1 MKNALRLTLR
11 TTAVVALLLAAGSS
25 FAARWYEDYERAV
38 NLIAVNNCSREALQL
53 LGAAVVDKPKPR
65 LGARTIAVKTID
77 YLPYYQL
84 ARAHLACEDAD
95 SARYYLGI
103 SRERGV
109 APSDLLDALDRRLT
123 EFEARSADQSA
134 PDLDSEELATL
145 VRDVNSTVRQAR
157 ASADQINRARG
168 DQRFAAFFNSQ
179 ASALEQAATD
189 LHFAEEQLA
198 EGTLQR
204 DRAAIENAA
213 AAATRSLQSY
223 TSFQAEITAI
233 RQQPPTATPFAAVPT
248 ATATRIPFRPATPT
262 PRLTGPEPTDVP
274 IAPRLN
280 PPPLPTRPSDVAESL
295 RRAAAAYLDAE
306 YRLVVRGLSPGEF
319 LTIHERAAAYLLRA
333 ASHFALYC
341 LGGRVDEEALGDARR
356 DLQRCRDT
364 DPSLEPDPRFFSP
377 EFITLFHDS

>member
-1 MKNALRLTLR
+1 MILR
-11 TTAVVALLLAAGSS
+11 TTAVVVLLLAAASS
-25 FAARWYEDYERAV
+25 FADRWYEDYERAV
-38 NLIAVNNCSREALQL
+38 NLIAEDSCSREALQL

-103 SRERGV
+103 SRERGI

-123 EFEARSADQSA
+123 EFESQLTEPPVPEFD
-134 PDLDSEELATL
+134 PEELATL

-157 ASADQINRARG
+157 ISADQVNRARG
-168 DQRFAAFFNSQ
+168 DQRFAALFNSQ
-179 ASALEQAATD
+179 ASALDRAATD
-189 LHFAEEQLA
+189 LQLAEEQLA
-198 EGTLQR
+198 EGTLRR

-223 TSFQAEITAI
+223 TSFQAEISAI
-233 RQQPPTATPFAAVPT
+233 RQQPPTATPFVAVPT
-248 ATATRIPFRPATPT
+248 ATATRIPLRPATPT

-274 IAPRLN
+274 ISPRQN
-280 PPPLPTRPSDVAESL
+280 PPPLPTRPSEVAESL
-295 RRAAAAYLDAE
+295 RRAAANYLDAE
-306 YRLVVRGLSPGEF
+306 YRLVVRGLNPGEF
-319 LTIHERAAAYLLRA
+319 LTVHERAAAYLLRA

-341 LGGRVDEEALGDARR
+341 LGGREDEEALGDARR

-364 DPSLEPDPRFFSP
+364 DPSLEPDRRLFSP
-377 EFITLFHDS
+377 EFVALFQES

>member
-1 MKNALRLTLR
+1 MKTARRLTLR
-11 TTAVVALLLAAGSS
+11 TTVVVVLLLAAGSS
-25 FAARWYEDYERAV
+25 FADRWYEDYERAV
-38 NLIAVNNCSREALQL
+38 NLIGENNCSREALQL

-84 ARAHLACEDAD
+84 ARAHLACADAD
-95 SARYYLGI
+95 SARYYLGM

-109 APSDLLDALDRRLT
+109 APADLLDALDRRLT
-123 EFEARSADQSA
+123 EFESQPTDQ
-134 PDLDSEELATL
+134 PVPEFDPEELAAL
-145 VRDVNSTVRQAR
+145 VREVNSTVRQAR
-157 ASADQINRARG
+157 TSADQISRARG
-168 DQRFAAFFNSQ
+168 DQRFAVLFDSQ
-179 ASALEQAATD
+179 ASVLERAATD
-189 LHFAEEQLA
+189 LRFAEEQLG
-198 EGTLQR
+198 EGTLRR

-213 AAATRSLQSY
+213 AAASRALQTY
-223 TSFQAEITAI
+223 TGVQAEITTI
-233 RQQPPTATPFAAVPT
+233 RQRAPTATPFVPVPT
-248 ATATRIPFRPATPT
+248 AAATRIPPRPASPT

-280 PPPLPTRPSDVAESL
+280 PPALPTNPGEVAESL
-295 RRAAAAYLDAE
+295 RRAAANYLDAD

-364 DPSLEPDPRFFSP
+364 DPSLEPDRRLFSP
-377 EFITLFHDS
+377 EFVALFQES